1 LVASHDSYASLRIP
15 NFRRLILG
23 HGMSTVAREAQIV
36 VVGWQVYERTQD
48 PLALGLIGL
57 AEALPFVAVALY
69 AGHMADRAD
78 RRTLAVAGTFGLV
91 LSAIALWVF
100 TIFRVPQVWPIYLVI
115 FLSGIG
121 RSFTRPAVQ
130 ALSAEVVPRELYA
143 NAVAW
148 RTSTWHF
155 AAVFGP
161 AIGGMLYGFA
171 GPAVA
176 YATVVV
182 FMTVALLAL
191 ASVRQSSTRIAE
203 EMPLGESLGIG
214 FRFIRNEPVV
224 FAAMSLDLFAVLFGG
239 ATALLPIFARM
250 LGTGPQGLGVLRA
263 APAVGSFIMGIFLA
277 HRPPLRRAGTTM
289 LAAVAIFGL
298 TIIGFALSRNFY
310 LSLALLTLSGMA
322 DNISVVIRGTL
333 IQTITPSHLLGRI
346 SAVNSIFI
354 GASNEIGAFESGLAA
369 RLLGTVPSVIFGG
382 MMTLVVVAL
391 IALRSPKL
399 RRLQEVR

>member
-1 LVASHDSYASLRIP
+1 
-15 NFRRLILG
+15 
-23 HGMSTVAREAQIV
+23 MV

-57 AEALPFVAVALY
+57 AEAVPFVAVALY
-69 AGHMADRAD
+69 AGHMADRAN
-78 RRTLAVAGTFGLV
+78 RRTLAVAGTAGV
-91 LSAIALWVF
+91 MLSAIALLLF
-100 TIFRVPQVWPIYLVI
+100 TIFRIPQIWPIYLVI

-130 ALSAEVVPRELYA
+130 ALSAELVPRELYS

-161 AIGGMLYGFA
+161 AIGGLLYGFA

-182 FMTVALLAL
+182 FMTVSLLAL
-191 ASVRQSSTRIAE
+191 ASVRHTARAAAE
-203 EMPLGESLGIG
+203 EMTVGESLRVGL
-214 FRFIRNEPVV
+214 RFIRNEPVV
-224 FAAMSLDLFAVLFGG
+224 LAAMSLDLFAVLFGG

-263 APAVGSFIMGIFLA
+263 APAVGSFIMGIYLA
-277 HRPPLRRAGTTM
+277 HRPPLRRAGATM

-298 TIIGFALSRNFY
+298 TMIGFALSRNFY
-310 LSLALLTLSGMA
+310 LSLGLLTLSGMA

-333 IQTITPSHLLGRI
+333 IQTITPSHLLGRM

-382 MMTLVVVAL
+382 AMTLVVVAI
-391 IALRSPKL
+391 IALGAPKL